1 VNIVLFGFMGTGK
14 SAVGKIL
21 AGRLGWTF
29 LDTDGMIEKQTGTTV
44 SQIFAKAG
52 EPAFRDMETK
62 TIRLVSVMDK
72 AVIATGGGAPL
83 RIENVRELE
92 KNGLTVCLHAR
103 PETVM
108 ERLKDEVDKR
118 PLLKGGDPFLKVQK
132 ILGDRRE
139 AYARAKHSIPTDGL
153 TPEQVAEKII
163 SLLPAEVR

>member
-1 VNIVLFGFMGTGK
+1 MGFMGTGK

-29 LDTDGMIEKQTGTTV
+29 LDTDEMIEKQTGTTI

-52 EPAFRDMETK
+52 EPSFRDMETK

-72 AVIATGGGAPL
+72 TVIATGGGAPL
-83 RIENVRELE
+83 RQENVRELE
-92 KNGLTVCLHAR
+92 KKGLTVCLQAR
-103 PETVM
+103 PETIM

-132 ILGDRRE
+132 ILDDRRE
-139 AYARAKHSIPTDGL
+139 AYSRAKHSIPTDGL
-153 TPEQVAEKII
+153 TPEQVAEKIL